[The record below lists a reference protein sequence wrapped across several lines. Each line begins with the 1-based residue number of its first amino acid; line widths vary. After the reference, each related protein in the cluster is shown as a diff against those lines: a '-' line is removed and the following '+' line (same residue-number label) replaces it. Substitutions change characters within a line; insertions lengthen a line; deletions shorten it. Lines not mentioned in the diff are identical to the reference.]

1 MDFTTNDAVILGSAV
16 ILNKTVILNEVK
28 NLKHIIMKRILLS
41 LTLVLLSLSAWAQ
54 YQVKGVVEDAM
65 GPVIGATVMEA
76 GTQNGVSTGID
87 GDFVLTVSGPD
98 SKVEVSCIGYA
109 TQVFPASAVPA
120 KVFLGEDTTFLDEVV
135 VVGYG
140 TQKSKD
146 LTAPITNVKGEDL
159 AKQVAANPMSALQG
173 MVSGVQITQSGAP
186 GAGPSVKIRGVGS
199 IGDYASPLY
208 VVDGA
213 FMDNIDFLSSSD
225 IESLTV
231 LKDASAAAI
240 YGVRAANGVILVT
253 TKKGA
258 SGKVRVAYDG
268 YAGVQVPT
276 NILPMANAQ
285 QYIQMYNL
293 AYPDTPFNTVYSTNG
308 ESTDWYQTLV
318 KPAFTHSH
326 SLDLSGGTE
335 KTNYSVGLSYFYQDG
350 IMNFCKNDYN
360 RLNFRARLDQTL
372 TSWLKVGFNTVVSR
386 YGKNNPNSSVYYQAF
401 VNPPV
406 YGVYND
412 SNEAA
417 YPVKFD
423 SPQNYGFAAAFG
435 NPAASAYYHNNS
447 DTGLKTVF
455 SAYAEATFIPE
466 KLKFKT
472 SYNLDFSFADQ
483 QAYTPEHFVGGS
495 QSTSVSSMSKT
506 YAYGLYHIL
515 DNTLTYSDHVGA
527 HNFTAMLGQ
536 STRMQY
542 NAWLTGRR
550 SGVPD
555 FDAASRYLVN
565 GSYKNQESGDGASR
579 YNGLSFFARGTY
591 NYKEKYLATV
601 TVRADGSS
609 KYQDKWGV
617 FPSIG
622 LGWNISDEPFMN
634 GAKSFL
640 DFLKLRASWGMLG
653 NDNVPAND
661 ISIAGRTGVDSS
673 ALFGETLVD
682 GIGAQTVYQ
691 NYLKWEV
698 VTETNIGAD
707 FSMLGSRLSGE
718 IDWYHRLTD
727 RVVFHAPIATGGGVA
742 TLLANN
748 GKVLNTGVELSL
760 KWADTIGQDFNYNV
774 GMNATFNHNEVRA
787 LEGRDNIPGA
797 AVNGAYATL
806 TQVGYPIGAF
816 WGYQVDGIFQSRKE
830 ALAEGVPA
838 QKDTGAGYFAYHDF
852 AGAEDGGPDGK
863 ITDADRIYLGS
874 PLPWLMLGF
883 NLGFEWK
890 GIDFSMVMNANIGNK
905 IFNAKRLNKQ
915 VFPAANYDYD
925 FYLNAWS
932 KEQPSYTYPSPAA
945 LTSGLMAQSNS
956 FWIEDG
962 SMFRIQNV
970 QVGYTF
976 RNVFGNGRIRVYVSA
991 QRPLTLF
998 GYNGFTTEIGGSP
1011 IETGIDRSSVYP
1023 MQAIYTIGAN
1033 LNF

>member
-1 MDFTTNDAVILGSAV
+1 
-16 ILNKTVILNEVK
+16 
-28 NLKHIIMKRILLS
+28 MKRILIALILMLAS
-41 LTLVLLSLSAWAQ
+41 VTAFAQ
-54 YQVKGVVEDAM
+54 YQVKGVVEDAL
-65 GPVIGATVMEA
+65 GPVIGATVMEV
-76 GTQNGVSTGID
+76 GTTNGVST
-87 GDFVLTVSGPD
+87 DFAGAFSLTVSGPG

-109 TQVFPASAVPA
+109 PQVFPAQSVPA
-120 KVFLGEDTTFLDEVV
+120 KILLGEDTTFLDEVV

-140 TQKSKD
+140 TQKAKD
-146 LTAPITNVKGEDL
+146 LTAPITNVKGEEL
-159 AKQVAANPMSALQG
+159 AKQIAANPMSALQG

-199 IGDYASPLY
+199 IGDYANPLY
-208 VVDGA
+208 IVDGA
-213 FMDNIDFLSSSD
+213 FMDNIDFLSASD

-258 SGKVRVAYDG
+258 TGKVRVAYDG
-268 YAGVQVPT
+268 YGGVQIPT

-285 QYIQMYNL
+285 QYINMYNL
-293 AYPDTPFNTVYSTNG
+293 ANPDDPFNTVYPLAANTG
-308 ESTDWYQTLV
+308 VSTDWYRTMV
-318 KPAFTHSH
+318 KPALTHSH

-350 IMNFCKNDYN
+350 IMNYCKNNYG

-386 YGKNNPNSSVYYQAF
+386 YNQNNPNSSVYEQAF

-406 YGVYND
+406 YGVYNEA
-412 SNEAA
+412 NEAA

-423 SPQNYGFAAAFG
+423 SPQLYGFAAAFG
-435 NPAASAYYHNNS
+435 NPAASAYYTNS
-447 DTGLKTVF
+447 TNTGLKTVF
-455 SAYAEATFIPE
+455 SAYAEATIIPE

-472 SYNLDFSFADQ
+472 AYNLDFSFADQ
-483 QAYTPEHFVGGS
+483 QNYTPEHKVGGS
-495 QSTSVSSMSKT
+495 QGTSVSSLSKT

-515 DNTLTYSDHVGA
+515 DNTLTYSDRIGA
-527 HNFTAMLGQ
+527 HSFTAMLGQ

-542 NAWLTGRR
+542 SAWLNGRR
-550 SGVPD
+550 SSVPD
-555 FDAASRYLVN
+555 YDAASRYLVN
-565 GSYKNQESGDGASR
+565 GSYKNQESSDGAGR

-617 FPSIG
+617 FPSVG
-622 LGWNISDEPFMN
+622 LGWNISDESFMK
-634 GAKSFL
+634 GASSWL
-640 DFLKLRASWGMLG
+640 SFLKLRASWGMLG

-661 ISIAGRTGVDSS
+661 INIAGRSGVDSS
-673 ALFGETLVD
+673 ALFGETLLD
-682 GIGAQTVYQ
+682 GVGAQTVYQ

-698 VTETNIGAD
+698 VTETNVGAD
-707 FSMLGSRLSGE
+707 FAMLDSRLSGE
-718 IDWYHRLTD
+718 IDWYRRVTD

-748 GKVLNTGVELSL
+748 GRVLNTGVEFSL
-760 KWADTIGQDFNYNV
+760 KWEDKIGADFSYNV
-774 GMNATFNHNEVRA
+774 GMNATFNHNEVLA
-787 LEGRDNIPGA
+787 LEGRDNIPGGY
-797 AVNGAYATL
+797 VNGVASTL

-816 WGYQVDGIFQSRKE
+816 WGYKVDGIFQSRKE
-830 ALAEGVPA
+830 ALAEGVPT
-838 QKDTGAGYFAYHDF
+838 QQDTGAGYFAYHDF
-852 AGAEDGGPDGK
+852 TGDEGGGPDGK
-863 ITDADRIYLGS
+863 ITDADRVYLGS
-874 PLPWLMLGF
+874 PLPWLMLGL
-883 NLGFEWK
+883 NLGFQWK
-890 GIDFSMVMNANIGNK
+890 GLDFSMVMNANIGNK

-925 FYLNAWS
+925 FYIHAWS
-932 KEQPSYTYPSPAA
+932 KELPSYTYPSPAA
-945 LTSGLMAQSNS
+945 LSKGLMAQSNS

-1011 IETGIDRSSVYP
+1011 IATGIDSSSVYP
-1023 MQAIYTIGAN
+1023 MQAIYTAGVNI
-1033 LNF
+1033 NF

>member
-1 MDFTTNDAVILGSAV
+1 
-16 ILNKTVILNEVK
+16 
-28 NLKHIIMKRILLS
+28 MKKVLIALLS
-41 LTLVLLSLSAWAQ
+41 LVLASATAFAQ

-76 GTQNGVSTGID
+76 GTTNGVSTGID
-87 GDFVLTVSGPD
+87 GDFVLTVSGAD
-98 SKVEVSCIGYA
+98 AKVEVSCIGYA
-109 TQVFPASAVPA
+109 SQVFPASAVPA
-120 KVFLGEDTTFLDEVV
+120 KILLGEDSTFLDEVV

-140 TQKSKD
+140 TQKAKD
-146 LTAPITNVKGEDL
+146 LTAPITNVKGEEL

-199 IGDYASPLY
+199 IGDYANPLY
-208 VVDGA
+208 IVDGA
-213 FMDNIDFLSSSD
+213 FMDNIDFLSASD

-258 SGKVRVAYDG
+258 TGKVRVAYDG
-268 YAGVQVPT
+268 YGGVQVPT
-276 NILPMANAQ
+276 NIMPMASAQ

-293 AYPDTPFNTVYSTNG
+293 ANPDDPFDTVYPLAANTG
-308 ESTDWYQTLV
+308 VSTDWYQTLV
-318 KPAFTHSH
+318 KPALTHSH

-335 KTNYSVGLSYFYQDG
+335 NQ
-350 IMNFCKNDYN
+350 
-360 RLNFRARLDQTL
+360 
-372 TSWLKVGFNTVVSR
+372 
-386 YGKNNPNSSVYYQAF
+386 NNPNSGVYYQAF

-406 YGVYND
+406 YGVYNEA
-412 SNEAA
+412 NEAA

-423 SPQNYGFAAAFG
+423 SPQLYGFAAAFG
-435 NPAASAYYHNNS
+435 NPAASAYYTNS
-447 DTGLKTVF
+447 TNTGLKTVF
-455 SAYAEATFIPE
+455 SAYAEATIIPE

-472 SYNLDFSFADQ
+472 AYNLDFSFADEQ
-483 QAYTPEHFVGGS
+483 NYTPEHKVGGS
-495 QSTSVSSMSKT
+495 QGTSVSSLSKT

-515 DNTLTYSDHVGA
+515 DNTLTYSDHIGA
-527 HNFTAMLGQ
+527 HSFTAMLGQ

-542 NAWLTGRR
+542 SAWLNGRR
-550 SGVPD
+550 SSVPD

-617 FPSIG
+617 FPSLG
-622 LGWNISDEPFMN
+622 LGWNISDESFMK
-634 GAKSFL
+634 GASSWL
-640 DFLKLRASWGMLG
+640 SFLKLRASWGMLG

-661 ISIAGRTGVDSS
+661 INIAGRSGVDSS

-682 GIGAQTVYQ
+682 GIGAQTVFQ

-698 VTETNIGAD
+698 VTETNVGAD
-707 FSMLGSRLSGE
+707 FAMLDSRLSGE
-718 IDWYHRLTD
+718 IDWYRRVTD
-727 RVVFHAPIATGGGVA
+727 RVVFHAPIATGGGVS

-748 GKVLNTGVELSL
+748 GRVLNTGVEFSL
-760 KWADTIGQDFNYNV
+760 KWEDKIGADFSYNV
-774 GMNATFNHNEVRA
+774 GMNATFNHNEVLA
-787 LEGRDNIPGA
+787 LEGRDNIPGGY
-797 AVNGAYATL
+797 VNGVSSTL

-816 WGYQVDGIFQSRKE
+816 WGYKVDGVFQSRKE

-838 QKDTGAGYFAYHDF
+838 QKDTGAGFFAYHDF
-852 AGAEDGGPDGK
+852 AGADDGGPDGK
-863 ITDADRIYLGS
+863 ITDADRVYLGS
-874 PLPWLMLGF
+874 PLPWLMLGL
-883 NLGFEWK
+883 NLGFQWK
-890 GIDFSMVMNANIGNK
+890 GLDFSMVMNANIGNK

-915 VFPAANYDYD
+915 VFPAGNYDYD
-925 FYLNAWS
+925 FYIHAWS
-932 KEQPSYTYPSPAA
+932 KELPSTTYPSPKA
-945 LTSGLMAQSNS
+945 LTSDLMAQSNS

-976 RNVFGNGRIRVYVSA
+976 RNVFGSGRIRIYVSA

-1011 IETGIDRSSVYP
+1011 IATGIDSSSVYP
-1023 MQAIYTIGAN
+1023 MQAIYTAGVNI
-1033 LNF
+1033 NF